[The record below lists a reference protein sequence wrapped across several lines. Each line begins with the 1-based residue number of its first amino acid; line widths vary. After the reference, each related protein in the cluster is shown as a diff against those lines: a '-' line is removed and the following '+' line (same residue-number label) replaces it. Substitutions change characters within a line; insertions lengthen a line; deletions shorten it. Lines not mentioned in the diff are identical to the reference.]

1 MNSSYYYYF
10 IAEPN
15 VEWIEGVAILAAVLV
30 VVLVTSFNDWSKER
44 QFRGLQSK
52 IDSDQKINVLRDG
65 VINEKCV
72 KDILVGDICHI
83 TYGNSIPTDG
93 LVLESND
100 LKVDEASL
108 TGEAALIKK
117 DAFEK
122 PILFSGW
129 SPSPYFPRCVSVKV

>member
-1 MNSSYYYYF
+1 M
-10 IAEPN
+10 
-15 VEWIEGVAILAAVLV
+15 
-30 VVLVTSFNDWSKER
+30 TSFNDWSKER

-65 VINEKCV
+65 VINEMCV

-93 LVLESND
+93 IVLESND
-100 LKVDEASL
+100 LKIDEASL

-117 DAFEK
+117 DSVDK
-122 PILFSGW
+122 PILFSGL
-129 SPSPYFPRCVSVKV
+129 FLRVLFFF